1 MTAKRR
7 QKQFLDYPF
16 KERKMNSCE
25 YFAEVTLDPER
36 VKADKNK
43 LVFYNV
49 SEFDKM
55 TIQCNST
62 NKHGYIYENAYLN
75 IQSEFMTSVPLF
87 KLQAVEQFKWRQN
100 IYD

>member
-1 MTAKRR
+1 M
-7 QKQFLDYPF
+7 
-16 KERKMNSCE
+16 
-25 YFAEVTLDPER
+25 DPER

-75 IQSEFMTSVPLF
+75 IQSEFHQFTFIGQCSSCGCNILIDTSLF
-87 KLQAVEQFKWRQN
+87 SNTQKGRTQMEFWVAKYV
-100 IYD
+100 I

>member
-1 MTAKRR
+1 M
-7 QKQFLDYPF
+7 
-16 KERKMNSCE
+16 
-25 YFAEVTLDPER
+25 DPER

-62 NKHGYIYENAYLN
+62 NKHGYNYENAYLN
-75 IQSEFMTSVPLF
+75 IQSEFLNSVTLVNFQVAGVTS
-87 KLQAVEQFKWRQN
+87 
-100 IYD
+100 